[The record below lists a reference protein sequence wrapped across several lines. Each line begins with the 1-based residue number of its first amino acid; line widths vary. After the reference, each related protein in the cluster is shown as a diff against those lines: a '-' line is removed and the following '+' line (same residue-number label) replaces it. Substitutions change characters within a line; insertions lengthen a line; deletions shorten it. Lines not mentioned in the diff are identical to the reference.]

1 MITFRN
7 RVLNKALGLALSLTA
22 VSTTAQADLA
32 LNFGLYA
39 SDKATAVVTQF
50 RPLLSQIEV
59 RMEKVLGEKVRIH
72 TRISPTY
79 DQAINK
85 LANGEVDFARFGPAS
100 YVLAKD
106 KNSAVELIA
115 MESKKGKK
123 MRSGYI
129 IAHAD
134 SAIQDMSALKGER
147 FAFGNEQSTIG
158 RYFAQLLLAEA
169 GVHDKELKG
178 YSYLGR
184 HDKVGE
190 AVAKGDYAAGAL
202 KSSTFK
208 KLVKKGRKIRILK
221 EFKLATKAWAARQ
234 GLSARVQQAL
244 TQVLLEFDDKKA
256 LMVLKKDGFVAA
268 DDAAYNSVRK
278 AIHNS
283 DAFFK

>member
-1 MITFRN
+1 MVK
-7 RVLNKALGLALSLTA
+7 VLNSGKVGIAVLLATFSGA
-22 VSTTAQADLA
+22 VSAEVN

-39 SDKATAVVTQF
+39 SDKATAVVAQF
-50 RPLLSQIEV
+50 RPVLNQLEV
-59 RMEKVLGEKVRIH
+59 KLGEALGEKVSIH
-72 TRISPTY
+72 TRISPSY
-79 DQAINK
+79 EQAIDK
-85 LANGEVDFARFGPAS
+85 LATGQVDFARFGPAS

-106 KNSAVELIA
+106 KNPAISLLA

-134 SAIQDMSALKGER
+134 SPLQNLSELKGKR

-169 GVHDKELKG
+169 GVQDKDLQG
-178 YSYLGR
+178 YEYLGR

-190 AVAKGDYAAGAL
+190 AVAKGSYAAGAL
-202 KSSTFK
+202 KSGTFK
-208 KLVKKGRKIRILK
+208 KLLKKGRKIRVLK
-221 EFKLATKAWAARQ
+221 EFKLATKAWAARE
-234 GLSARVQQAL
+234 GVSDRVQQAL
-244 TQVLLEFDDKKA
+244 TDVLLKFDDKAA
-256 LMVLKKDGFVAA
+256 LKVLKKDGFVAG

-283 DAFFK
+283 GAFFQ